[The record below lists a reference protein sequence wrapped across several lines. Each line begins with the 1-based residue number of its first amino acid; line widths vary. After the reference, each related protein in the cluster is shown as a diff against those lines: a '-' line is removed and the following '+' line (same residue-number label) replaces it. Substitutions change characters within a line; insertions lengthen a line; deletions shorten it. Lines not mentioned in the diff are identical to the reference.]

1 MKLEPGVFCHWG
13 KSCETCPKLSN
24 IREPG
29 VLSQKNLNPGL
40 CHWRFAN
47 PGFCHTLTEPRV
59 RTRGSVTRKLEPG
72 VLSLEVCEPGVL
84 EKPGVVSS
92 RVLRGSAHGLGRYK
106 TVTDR
111 YTPTRP
117 YPDFLSH
124 PTNPTDPTVPT
135 DPEPSRASPSVP
147 ERPRADAPQKRH
159 VFADFTA
166 KIGGFC
172 SFV

>member
-1 MKLEPGVFCHWG
+1 MLSHFPGAFRSFKAHGQMADVQVIFFRLGVMRFSSSASHMHASIAGYFRGRRRAPSLLGLEPGVFCHWG

-84 EKPGVVSS
+84 EKPLIHT
-92 RVLRGSAHGLGRYK
+92 RRTTLR
-106 TVTDR
+106 
-111 YTPTRP
+111 
-117 YPDFLSH
+117 
-124 PTNPTDPTVPT
+124 
-135 DPEPSRASPSVP
+135 
-147 ERPRADAPQKRH
+147 
-159 VFADFTA
+159 
-166 KIGGFC
+166 
-172 SFV
+172 